1 MELPRHPALQYRWK
15 MRHAPEGSM
24 LVYYG
29 LRNPPRHTRSMI
41 PVPLELQQDIALL
54 DGTRTVET
62 LSARLREHPWF
73 AELVEQGV
81 VVDIHA
87 VRRPATSD
95 SYQTCIRCVAND
107 YLLPGLEFDDRG
119 VCALCQCYEQAEV
132 TGISNMP
139 RESASD
145 EELRSIAAQNTASR
159 FDVMVLCTGGKD
171 STFLLW
177 YLAKKLG
184 LRVLAASWNMPY
196 TNETCRQNLRRS
208 LDQLP
213 DVEFVERTL
222 PWNLVHRAMQ
232 DQFQAVG
239 LPCLCPIAAHALF
252 YPLAFQ
258 EKIPLVMHGVED
270 VQMAVMNYVIS
281 GSGNQSKIRERRPD
295 YRASSLQFL
304 RSMANTSPAATNPFG
319 LGSEFIR
326 YMASVRRILDP
337 IFKPLDEILA
347 RAEKNPDLPIPHLRR
362 LETNVSYESWGQI
375 VDLIRKEMDWHMPP
389 GQKGLLHTSCRIE
402 KVKDWCQFKRF
413 QAMRSTSLPQSVV
426 ELSAAVYF
434 GLVSR
439 EDGLAELLELGYMQE
454 PGALAPLLKD
464 LDIDREMA
472 RDFGEMPWSL
482 GYCAS
487 YDV

>member
-1 MELPRHPALQYRWK
+1 
-15 MRHAPEGSM
+15 
-24 LVYYG
+24 
-29 LRNPPRHTRSMI
+29 MI
-41 PVPLELQQDIALL
+41 PVPSELQQSLALL
-54 DGTRTVET
+54 DGTRAIET
-62 LSARLREHPWF
+62 LPARLREHPLF

-95 SYQTCIRCVAND
+95 SCQTCTRCVAND

-119 VCALCQCYEQAEV
+119 VCALCRCYERVETSGV
-132 TGISNMP
+132 SNMP
-139 RESASD
+139 RESATD
-145 EELRSIAAQNTASR
+145 EELRSIAAWNRNSR

-208 LDQLP
+208 LALLP

-222 PWNLVHRAMQ
+222 PWNLVRRAMQ
-232 DQFQAVG
+232 GQFQAVG
-239 LPCLCPIAAHALF
+239 LPCLCPVAAHALF

-258 EKIPLVMHGVED
+258 EKIPLVMHGVEE
-270 VQMAVMNYVIS
+270 VQLAVMSYVIS
-281 GSGNQSKIRERRPD
+281 GSGTASKIKETRPD
-295 YRASSLQFL
+295 HRTNTLQFL
-304 RSMANTSPAATNPFG
+304 RSMTDTAPVANPFG
-319 LGSEFIR
+319 LGADFVR
-326 YMASVRRILDP
+326 YKTSVRRVLDP

-347 RAEKNPDLPIPHLRR
+347 RAEKDPDLPIPHLRR
-362 LETNVSYESWGQI
+362 LETNVGYGSWAQ
-375 VDLIRKEMDWHMPP
+375 VVELIRQEMDWHMPP

-402 KVKDWCQFKRF
+402 TVKDWCQFKRF

-426 ELSAAVYF
+426 ELSAGVYF

-439 EDGLAELLELGYMQE
+439 EDGLAELSELGYMQE
-454 PGALAPLLKD
+454 PGVLAPLLED
-464 LDIDREMA
+464 LGIDRETA

-482 GYCAS
+482 GCCAMRE
-487 YDV
+487 V

>member
-1 MELPRHPALQYRWK
+1 
-15 MRHAPEGSM
+15 M

-29 LRNPPRHTRSMI
+29 LRNPPRHTHSMI
-41 PVPLELQQDIALL
+41 PVPPELQHDLRSL
-54 DGTRTVET
+54 DGTRTFET
-62 LSARLREHPWF
+62 LPARLREHPLF

-95 SYQTCIRCVAND
+95 SHQTCTRCVAND

-119 VCALCQCYEQAEV
+119 LCALCRCYERAETAGV
-132 TGISNMP
+132 SNMP
-139 RESASD
+139 RESATD
-145 EELRSIAAQNTASR
+145 EELRSIAAWNRNSR

-208 LDQLP
+208 LALLP

-222 PWNLVHRAMQ
+222 PWNLVRRAMQ
-232 DQFQAVG
+232 GQFQAVG
-239 LPCLCPIAAHALF
+239 LPCLCPVAAHALF

-258 EKIPLVMHGVED
+258 EKIPLVMHGVEE
-270 VQMAVMNYVIS
+270 VQLAVMSYVIS
-281 GSGNQSKIRERRPD
+281 GSGTASKIKETRPD
-295 YRASSLQFL
+295 HRTNTLQFL
-304 RSMANTSPAATNPFG
+304 RSMTDTAPVANPFG
-319 LGSEFIR
+319 LGADFVR
-326 YMASVRRILDP
+326 YKTSVRRVLDP

-347 RAEKNPDLPIPHLRR
+347 RAEKDPDLPIPHLRR
-362 LETNVSYESWGQI
+362 LETNVGYGSWAQ
-375 VDLIRKEMDWHMPP
+375 VVELIRQEMDWHMPP

-402 KVKDWCQFKRF
+402 TVKDWCQFKRF

-426 ELSAAVYF
+426 ELSAGVYF

-439 EDGLAELLELGYMQE
+439 EDGLAELSELGYMQE
-454 PGALAPLLKD
+454 PGVLAPLLED
-464 LDIDREMA
+464 LGIDRETA

-482 GYCAS
+482 GCCAMRE
-487 YDV
+487 V